1 MRSFEHGLYD
11 VSKNN
16 SAEHAVT
23 EAMLQASSP
32 KLTPMRILILAILA
46 AIYWA
51 AIQGTEISLNEI
63 VTGMP
68 AIAELLSEMFPPD
81 WSYLGELFP
90 RVIETLQIGII
101 ATIIASILSLP
112 LAFLAAKNVS
122 PHPLIYIPIR
132 FFLTVCRGVSEL
144 IWALLFVVAVG
155 LGPFAGVIA
164 LIIYCVGVI
173 GKLLAEAVEA
183 VDPGPL
189 EAMEAAGASRWKVFL
204 YGAWPQVLPLYLSY
218 CLYYWDH
225 NTRQAVVLGFVGAGG
240 VGYALFFNIS
250 TYYFEKAMMAMIVLI
265 LMIVIIDRFCLF
277 LRQRII

>member
-1 MRSFEHGLYD
+1 
-11 VSKNN
+11 
-16 SAEHAVT
+16 
-23 EAMLQASSP
+23 MLRATSP
-32 KLTPMRILILAILA
+32 KLTPMRLLVLAVVVS
-46 AIYWA
+46 IYWA
-51 AIQGTEISLNEI
+51 SIQGTEISITEI
-63 VTGMP
+63 VTGLP
-68 AIAELLSEMFPPD
+68 AIAELLVQMFPPD
-81 WSYLGELFP
+81 WSYLNELGG

-101 ATIIASILSLP
+101 ATIVASMLSPP

-122 PHPLIYIPIR
+122 PHAAVYLPVRL
-132 FFLTVCRGVSEL
+132 FLTICRGVSEI

-265 LMIVIIDRFCLF
+265 LMIVAIDRFCLF
-277 LRQRII
+277 LRQKII

>member
-1 MRSFEHGLYD
+1 MSSGPTLNEEALRAGSF
-11 VSKNN
+11 K
-16 SAEHAVT
+16 
-23 EAMLQASSP
+23 M
-32 KLTPMRILILAILA
+32 TPLRMGAILIVATIYWQSIKGTEMSIQEFVTGIPAILD
-46 AIYWA
+46 
-51 AIQGTEISLNEI
+51 
-63 VTGMP
+63 
-68 AIAELLSEMFPPD
+68 LLGQMFPPE
-81 WSYLGELFP
+81 WSYLKRLGWP
-90 RVIETLQIGII
+90 VVETLQIGII
-101 ATIIASILSLP
+101 STVIASILALP
-112 LAFLAAKNVS
+112 MAFLAAKNVS
-122 PHPLIYIPIR
+122 PHPVIYLPIR
-132 FFLTVCRGVSEL
+132 LFLTICRGVSEI

-189 EAMEAAGASRWKVFL
+189 EAMTAAGASRWKVFL
-204 YGAWPQVLPLYLSY
+204 YGAWPQVMPLYLSY

-265 LMIVIIDRFCLF
+265 LMIVAIDRFCLF
-277 LRQRII
+277 LRRKII

>member
-1 MRSFEHGLYD
+1 MS
-11 VSKNN
+11 
-16 SAEHAVT
+16 T
-23 EAMLQASSP
+23 EAIVKEALERDTGSR
-32 KLTPMRILILAILA
+32 LTPLKILVIAVVV
-46 AIYWA
+46 AIYYA
-51 AIQGTEISLNEI
+51 SLEGTGFSIEQL
-63 VTGMP
+63 VTGLP
-68 AIAELLSEMFPPD
+68 AIGELLAQMFPPD
-81 WSYLGELFP
+81 WSYMSELGG

-101 ATIIASILSLP
+101 STVIASLLALP

-122 PHPLIYIPIR
+122 PHPVVYMPIR
-132 FFLTVCRGVSEL
+132 LFLTVCRGVSEI

-164 LIIYCVGVI
+164 LIIFSVGVI

-189 EAMEAAGASRWKVFL
+189 EAMSAAGASRWRVFL

-218 CLYYWDH
+218 ALYYWDH

-240 VGYALFFNIS
+240 VGYALFFNLS

-265 LMIVIIDRFCLF
+265 VMIVLLDRFCLF
-277 LRQRII
+277 LRKKVI

>member
-1 MRSFEHGLYD
+1 MPARTSTDAIIGE
-11 VSKNN
+11 VMARNEK
-16 SAEHAVT
+16 
-23 EAMLQASSP
+23 SS
-32 KLTPMRILILAILA
+32 LTPMRIFLIAIIACVYYASL
-46 AIYWA
+46 
-51 AIQGTEISLNEI
+51 QGTEFSIEQL
-63 VTGMP
+63 VTGLP
-68 AIAELLSEMFPPD
+68 AITELLAQMFPPD
-81 WSYLGELFP
+81 WSYMSELGG

-101 ATIIASILSLP
+101 ATVIASLLALP

-122 PHPLIYIPIR
+122 PHPVVYLPIR
-132 FFLTVCRGVSEL
+132 FFLTVCRGVSEI

-164 LIIYCVGVI
+164 LIIYSVGVI

-189 EAMEAAGASRWKVFL
+189 EAMSAAGASRWRVFL

-240 VGYALFFNIS
+240 VGYALFFNLS
-250 TYYFEKAMMAMIVLI
+250 TYYFEKAMMAMIVLVV
-265 LMIVIIDRFCLF
+265 MIVLLDRLCLY
-277 LRQRII
+277 LRKKVV

>member
-1 MRSFEHGLYD
+1 MANASTQAIIDD
-11 VSKNN
+11 VLERRGASKL
-16 SAEHAVT
+16 SPLKLLVIAV
-23 EAMLQASSP
+23 
-32 KLTPMRILILAILA
+32 LA
-46 AIYWA
+46 AVYYA
-51 AIQGTEISLNEI
+51 ALQGTEFNIQQL
-63 VTGMP
+63 VTGLP
-68 AIAELLSEMFPPD
+68 AVTQLLGQMFPPD
-81 WSYLGELFP
+81 WSYLKELGG

-101 ATIIASILSLP
+101 STVLASLLSLP

-122 PHPLIYIPIR
+122 PHPVIYLPIR
-132 FFLTVCRGVSEL
+132 LFLTVCRGVSEI

-164 LIIYCVGVI
+164 LIIYSVGVI

-189 EAMEAAGASRWKVFL
+189 EAMSAAGASRWRVFL
-204 YGAWPQVLPLYLSY
+204 YGAWPQVMPLYLSY

-240 VGYALFFNIS
+240 VGYALFFNLS

-265 LMIVIIDRFCLF
+265 VMIVILDRFCLY
-277 LRQRII
+277 LRKKVL

>member
-1 MRSFEHGLYD
+1 MNATPEAIEARLA
-11 VSKNN
+11 
-16 SAEHAVT
+16 SA
-23 EAMLQASSP
+23 SP
-32 KLTPMRILILAILA
+32 KLTPARMLALA
-46 AIYWA
+46 VIAFIYWG
-51 AIQGTEISLNEI
+51 AITGTEISLKDI
-63 VTGMP
+63 VHGFP
-68 AIAELLSEMFPPD
+68 AIGELLAQMFPPD
-81 WSYLGELFP
+81 WKYMNDLWKP
-90 RVIETLQIGII
+90 VIETLQIGII
-101 ATIIASILSLP
+101 ATFWSSILALP

-122 PHPLIYIPIR
+122 PHPVVYLPVR
-132 FFLTVCRGVSEL
+132 FFLTICRGVSEI

-189 EAMEAAGASRWKVFL
+189 EAMSAAGASRWRVFL

-225 NTRQAVVLGFVGAGG
+225 NTRQSIVLGFVGAGG
-240 VGYALFFNIS
+240 VGYALFFNLS

-265 LMIVIIDRFCLF
+265 FLIVAIDRFCLF
-277 LRQRII
+277 LRQKII

>member
-1 MRSFEHGLYD
+1 MT
-11 VSKNN
+11 
-16 SAEHAVT
+16 A
-23 EAMLQASSP
+23 QATTAAGPETTREIVDRVLAKKSES
-32 KLTPMRILILAILA
+32 KLTPLRILVIAVLAC
-46 AIYWA
+46 IYYA
-51 AIQGTEISLNEI
+51 SFKGTEFNVQQL
-63 VTGMP
+63 VTGIP
-68 AIAELLSEMFPPD
+68 AITQLLSEMFPPD
-81 WSYLGELFP
+81 WSYIRELGG

-101 ATIIASILSLP
+101 STVIASLLALP

-122 PHPLIYIPIR
+122 PHPVIYLPIR
-132 FFLTVCRGVSEL
+132 LFLTICRGVSEL

-164 LIIYCVGVI
+164 LIIYSVGVI

-189 EAMEAAGASRWKVFL
+189 EAMTASGASRWRVFL

-240 VGYALFFNIS
+240 VGYALFFNLS

-265 LMIVIIDRFCLF
+265 VMIVMLDRLCLY
-277 LRQRII
+277 LRKKVL

>member
-1 MRSFEHGLYD
+1 M
-11 VSKNN
+11 NTTQ
-16 SAEHAVT
+16 AAI
-23 EAMLQASSP
+23 EAKLAASSP
-32 KLTPMRILILAILA
+32 KLTPLRILVLAVVA
-46 AIYWA
+46 FIYWG
-51 AIQGTEISLNEI
+51 AITGTEISIKDI
-63 VTGMP
+63 VTGFP
-68 AIAELLSEMFPPD
+68 AIGELLVQMFPPD
-81 WSYLGELFP
+81 WKYMNDLWKP
-90 RVIETLQIGII
+90 VVETLQIGII
-101 ATIIASILSLP
+101 ATFWASLLALP

-122 PHPLIYIPIR
+122 PHPVVYLPVR
-132 FFLTVCRGVSEL
+132 FFLTICRGVSEI

-189 EAMEAAGASRWKVFL
+189 EAMTAAGASRWRVFL

-225 NTRQAVVLGFVGAGG
+225 NTRQSIVLGFVGAGG
-240 VGYALFFNIS
+240 VGYALFFNLS

-265 LMIVIIDRFCLF
+265 FLIVAIDRFCLY
-277 LRQRII
+277 LRQKII

>member
-1 MRSFEHGLYD
+1 MSTDAIVRD
-11 VSKNN
+11 VLERNGGSR
-16 SAEHAVT
+16 
-23 EAMLQASSP
+23 
-32 KLTPMRILILAILA
+32 LTPLRILVIAVLVV
-46 AIYWA
+46 IYYKSL
-51 AIQGTEISLNEI
+51 QGTEFSIEQL
-63 VTGMP
+63 VTGIP
-68 AIAELLSEMFPPD
+68 AITELLVQMFPPD
-81 WSYLGELFP
+81 WGYMAELGG

-101 ATIIASILSLP
+101 STVIASLLALP

-122 PHPLIYIPIR
+122 PHPIVYLPIR
-132 FFLTVCRGVSEL
+132 LFLTVCRGVSEI

-164 LIIYCVGVI
+164 LIIYSVGVI

-189 EAMEAAGASRWKVFL
+189 EAMSAAGASRWRVFL

-218 CLYYWDH
+218 ALYYWDH

-240 VGYALFFNIS
+240 VGYALFFNLS

-265 LMIVIIDRFCLF
+265 AMIVLLDRFCLY
-277 LRQRII
+277 LRKKVI

>member
-1 MRSFEHGLYD
+1 MITNAKTKSPVDIE
-11 VSKNN
+11 
-16 SAEHAVT
+16 AV
-23 EAMLQASSP
+23 LQASSR
-32 KLTPMRILILAILA
+32 KLTPLQMLILAVVA
-46 AIYWA
+46 VVYWS
-51 AIQGTEISLNEI
+51 AIQGTEISLKDI

-68 AIAELLSEMFPPD
+68 AIAELVGQMFPPD
-81 WSYLGELFP
+81 WKYLSELGS

-101 ATIIASILSLP
+101 ATIIASLLSLP

-122 PHPLIYIPIR
+122 PHPLVYLPVR
-132 FFLTVCRGVSEL
+132 LFLTICRGVSEL

-204 YGAWPQVLPLYLSY
+204 YGAWPQVLPLYFSY

-240 VGYALFFNIS
+240 VGYALFFNLS

>member
-1 MRSFEHGLYD
+1 MTTQAIVDEALNRSDTSKLSPLRILVLAVLALVYYKSFE
-11 VSKNN
+11 
-16 SAEHAVT
+16 
-23 EAMLQASSP
+23 
-32 KLTPMRILILAILA
+32 
-46 AIYWA
+46 
-51 AIQGTEISLNEI
+51 GTEFNIEQL
-63 VTGMP
+63 VTGFP
-68 AIAELLSEMFPPD
+68 AVSELLVQMFPPD
-81 WSYLGELFP
+81 WSYLSELGG

-101 ATIIASILSLP
+101 STVIASILALP

-122 PHPLIYIPIR
+122 PHPVVYLPIR
-132 FFLTVCRGVSEL
+132 LFLTVCRGVSEI

-164 LIIYCVGVI
+164 LIIYSVGVI

-189 EAMEAAGASRWKVFL
+189 EAMSAAGASRWRVFL

-218 CLYYWDH
+218 ALYYWDH

-240 VGYALFFNIS
+240 VGYALFFNLS

-265 LMIVIIDRFCLF
+265 AMIVLLDRFCLY
-277 LRQRII
+277 LRKKVI